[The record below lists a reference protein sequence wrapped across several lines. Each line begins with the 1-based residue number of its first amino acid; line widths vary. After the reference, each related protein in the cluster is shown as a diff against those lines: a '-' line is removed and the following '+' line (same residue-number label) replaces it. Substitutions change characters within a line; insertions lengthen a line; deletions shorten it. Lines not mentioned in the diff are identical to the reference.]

1 MTITYDEF
9 PLAVFRLPKNKL
21 NYLPS
26 SWIKIIF
33 EFHQVWHFDHHNY
46 LRWIFCSG
54 LPNISNW
61 QEKYSFHIEKEVV
74 QNPDKKKFKALIKYH
89 ENENKNSITHSKQL
103 FIGNML
109 YVSPES
115 A

>member
-1 MTITYDEF
+1 MNSTKFGTSLITIIIYDEF
-9 PLAVFRLPKNKL
+9 FVAVFR
-21 NYLPS
+21 
-26 SWIKIIF
+26 IF
-33 EFHQVWHFDHHNY
+33 LID
-46 LRWIFCSG
+46 RR
-54 LPNISNW
+54 NIP
-61 QEKYSFHIEKEVV
+61 FTIGKEVV
-74 QNPDKKKFKALIKYH
+74 QNTDRKKFKALIKYH